1 MVSLADADADAPYD
15 NWTAANVRRPRS
27 DGLRTLAAAYAESD
41 EESMVQGA
49 DHARLQAD
57 EDELEADED
66 LFKSLSTPGVV
77 PPGFRY
83 STSHGKAI
91 PEDMH
96 SSSHSA
102 EKDYLDANGN
112 EIDAQSDAQ
121 TGAGDEQPLRSQD
134 KRTHEVLCPNT
145 PPVSPKRAR
154 TVDSGGT
161 GVFIPETPT
170 REERESRVAE
180 LEQQVK
186 ALQERV
192 RELEAG
198 EATRKR
204 QVTSLADIIRQM
216 RERLDQQAQAR

>member
-1 MVSLADADADAPYD
+1 MYLASMSRKCLWY
-15 NWTAANVRRPRS
+15 RRFFLSTMATQQSSP
-27 DGLRTLAAAYAESD
+27 ACAESG
-41 EESMVQGA
+41 EESMAQGV

-57 EDELEADED
+57 EDELEAEED
-66 LFKSLSTPGVV
+66 LFKHLSTPGVV

-121 TGAGDEQPLRSQD
+121 SDAQTGAGDEQPLRSQD

-154 TVDSGGT
+154 S
-161 GVFIPETPT
+161 
-170 REERESRVAE
+170 
-180 LEQQVK
+180 
-186 ALQERV
+186 
-192 RELEAG
+192 
-198 EATRKR
+198 
-204 QVTSLADIIRQM
+204 
-216 RERLDQQAQAR
+216 